1 MDISVL
7 KITGDAIVTLA
18 TDGDVHLG
26 GTNFNNRMLERCK
39 AVIELEGREMD
50 WKSARGK
57 KAELRLYLACKL
69 VKHSLIDS
77 TSAMI
82 EVDSLFGEDGD
93 FEYEMT
99 RGEFE

>member
-1 MDISVL
+1 
-7 KITGDAIVTLA
+7 
-18 TDGDVHLG
+18 
-26 GTNFNNRMLERCK
+26 
-39 AVIELEGREMD
+39 MD

>member
-1 MDISVL
+1 MDISIL
-7 KITGDAIVTLA
+7 KITGDTIVTLA

-39 AVIELEGREMD
+39 AVISEERKID
-50 WKSARGK
+50 WKSSKGK
-57 KAELRLYLACKL
+57 KIELRLYLACKE

-77 TSAMI
+77 ASAVI
-82 EVDSLFGEDGD
+82 EVGSLFGEDDD